1 MGAENYRAG
10 RLKGAQKNL
19 KKTGNKWQAR
29 FVSSIAFP

>member
-10 RLKGAQKNL
+10 LKGAQKNL

>member
-1 MGAENYRAG
+1 MGVENERAG
-10 RLKGAQKNL
+10 RLQRGSKNP